1 MLNIYIYKKIDN
13 LPHIPLLDYYFGPTN
28 LGVKRYGDE
37 ALKLFNKQF
46 FNLVEKPEEAD
57 YFLIP
62 HNFFYI
68 KDQNYINQF
77 IQLSKKYSK
86 KIIIFSYGDSDAN
99 INVSNSIIFRT
110 SQYAYKKKPNEIIM
124 PAIADDLLGER
135 GLILRNRSSK
145 PVVGFCGWAEY
156 ESLYR
161 RFIENIKL
169 LSTKNSGFR
178 KRGLLFRIEAI
189 KYLSKSNLI
198 LHNFIIRDSFS
209 GNEKTRKLNLE
220 IARAEYVE
228 NITDSDLSLAVK
240 GDGNFSIR
248 FYEILSLG
256 RIPLFV
262 DTNSTLPLE
271 DVVDYDSFIL
281 KVDSKNIKEIAKLC
295 REFYDKM
302 SQSEFIEKQ
311 QKARGIFE
319 TYLRADKYFA
329 YTLTSEFLK
338 KYE

>member
-13 LPHIPLLDYYFGPTN
+13 LAHIPLLDYYFGPTN
-28 LGVKRYGDE
+28 LSVKRYGDE

-68 KDQNYINQF
+68 KNQDYLDKF
-77 IQLSKKYSK
+77 ISLSREYNK
-86 KIIIFSYGDSDAN
+86 KILIFCYGDSDSDIN
-99 INVSNSIIFRT
+99 IPNGIIFRT
-110 SQYAYKKKPNEIIM
+110 SQYAYKRKTNEIIM
-124 PAIADDLLGER
+124 PAIADDLLGGEQ
-135 GLILRNRSSK
+135 ITVRNKSLK
-145 PVVGFCGWAEY
+145 PVVGFNGWANY
-156 ESLYR
+156 ESFYR
-161 RFIENIKL
+161 RIIENIKL
-169 LSTKNSGFR
+169 LSKKNSGFR
-178 KRGLLFRIEAI
+178 KRGLMFRIEAI
-189 KYLSKSNLI
+189 KYLSKSNSI
-198 LHNFIIRDSFS
+198 SQNFIILNSFS
-209 GNEKTRKLNLE
+209 GNEKTRKIDPDILRRQYIKNILE
-220 IARAEYVE
+220 
-228 NITDSDLSLAVK
+228 SDLCLAVK

-262 DTNSTLPLE
+262 DTDSTLPLE
-271 DVVDYDSFIL
+271 DIVDYKSFIFR
-281 KVDSKNIKEIAKLC
+281 VDSKNIKEIAQLC

-302 SQSEFIEKQ
+302 SESEFKEKQ
-311 QKARGIFE
+311 QKARLAFE
-319 TYLRADKYFA
+319 NYLRADKYFA